1 MRTALLPQPTP
12 NTPPST
18 IKYNKLQKGPP
29 EIKEKE
35 GHQPA
40 QVWLQLQGPAHLPG
54 ARMPADGD
62 CHQRSKGT
70 QESPVEPGM
79 GQGRGE
85 VGREPGK
92 AREVERG

>member
-1 MRTALLPQPTP
+1 
-12 NTPPST
+12 
-18 IKYNKLQKGPP
+18 
-29 EIKEKE
+29 
-35 GHQPA
+35 
-40 QVWLQLQGPAHLPG
+40 
-54 ARMPADGD
+54 MPADGD